1 MQGLHLTA
9 DLYQCQG
16 DERFMLDAEAIAS
29 LCRTQTELSGLTA
42 MDDKWVKFPPY
53 QGQPG
58 GVTGTVLLAESHLA
72 IHTWPE
78 TGNVTLDVYVCNFSA
93 DNTGKARA
101 LLDGVIAAY
110 APERVVHQ
118 QLMRGDI
125 GHETTKHPATASQ
138 TTTSQTAAHASSSQ
152 GHDGW
157 AMEQLN
163 TGARFGYRAELLHEQ
178 QTPYQKLELLQSPQF
193 GKVLRLDDRFMTSEG
208 EEFFYHE
215 ALIHPAALAHAA
227 PRKALILGGGD
238 GGAAKELLK
247 HPSMERVVV
256 AELDEV
262 VVQTAR
268 EHLQAVHK
276 GALNDARVDVQIG
289 DGMALIDQTDERFDL
304 LLMDLTDPDTPASD
318 LYSDKAFTRMKRVLA
333 PGGALVL
340 HLGSPVF
347 HAAQVSELAAR
358 LRQQF
363 AVVRCYGLYIPLYGA
378 YWGLA
383 VASDTLDAAAPAS
396 LQLRERMMQRGL
408 RDLRYYNADVHGA
421 LFALPNYYRQLL
433 AGPAQAKTPEP
444 SPQSAAVA

>member
-9 DLYQCQG
+9 DLYGCQG
-16 DERFMLDAEAIAS
+16 DERYMLDAEAIAT
-29 LCRTQTELSGLTA
+29 LCREQTARSGLTA

-93 DNTGKARA
+93 DNSGKAQA

-110 APERVVHQ
+110 APEQVVRQ

-125 GHETTKHPATASQ
+125 GVAAQGGTSAGQ
-138 TTTSQTAAHASSSQ
+138 TSVDEVSAVAQAQ
-152 GHDGW
+152 NGW
-157 AMEQLN
+157 VMESL
-163 TGARFGYRAELLHEQ
+163 TPGARFGYRAELLQ
-178 QTPYQKLELLQSPQF
+178 SRQTPFQKLELLQSPQF
-193 GKVLRLDDRFMTSEG
+193 GKVLRLDERFMTSEG

-215 ALIHPAALAHAA
+215 ALVHPAALAHAA
-227 PRKALILGGGD
+227 PRKAMILGGGD
-238 GGAAKELLK
+238 GGAARQLLK
-247 HPSMERVVV
+247 HPSIERVVL
-256 AELDEV
+256 AELDED

-268 EHLQAVHK
+268 EHLQAVHQ
-276 GALNDARVDVQIG
+276 GALADARVEVRIG
-289 DGMALIDQTDERFDL
+289 DGMALIDATDERFDL
-304 LLMDLTDPDTPASD
+304 LLMDLTDPDTPASE
-318 LYSDKAFTRMKRVLA
+318 LYSAAAFARLKRVLA

-347 HAAQVSELAAR
+347 HPQQVAALAAR
-358 LRQQF
+358 LRGQF

-383 VASDTLDAAAPAS
+383 VASDELDPAAVGPA
-396 LQLRERMMQRGL
+396 QLDERMRQRGL
-408 RDLRYYNADVHGA
+408 RELHYYNAEVHGA
-421 LFALPNYYRQLL
+421 LFALPNYYRQLV
-433 AGPAQAKTPEP
+433 QA
-444 SPQSAAVA
+444 